1 MVQLAG
7 CWAHGAWHRRISPS
21 PTPHSAPASFKQP
34 DPLCPKRHSRLA
46 EADYTSLHI
55 HKLKCISTKSD
66 SMVEGVGVYR
76 APESL
81 L

>member
-7 CWAHGAWHRRISPS
+7 CWAHSAWHRRISSS
-21 PTPHSAPASFKQP
+21 PTPHSAPTSFKQP
-34 DPLCPKRHSRLA
+34 DPLCPERHSRLA
-46 EADYTSLHI
+46 EADYTSVHI
-55 HKLKCISTKSD
+55 HKLTHIPAESD

-76 APESL
+76 APDAL